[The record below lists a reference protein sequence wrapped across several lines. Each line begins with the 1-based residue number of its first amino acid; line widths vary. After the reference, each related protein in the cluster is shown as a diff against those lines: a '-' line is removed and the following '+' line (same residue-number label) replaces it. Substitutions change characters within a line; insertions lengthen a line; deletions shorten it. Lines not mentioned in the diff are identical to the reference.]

1 MNADQIQNEL
11 IVIAHHVEDA
21 ENGLEEGDADYVQN
35 SLDDIKEAIERL
47 KQLIPPAKRTDIDR
61 IADLMPD

>member
-1 MNADQIQNEL
+1 MNTDQIQNEL

-21 ENGLEEGDADYVQN
+21 ENGLKEQDLDYTQN
-35 SLDDIKEAIERL
+35 SLNDIKEAIERL
-47 KQLIPPAKRTDIDR
+47 KQLIPQRQRTEIDR